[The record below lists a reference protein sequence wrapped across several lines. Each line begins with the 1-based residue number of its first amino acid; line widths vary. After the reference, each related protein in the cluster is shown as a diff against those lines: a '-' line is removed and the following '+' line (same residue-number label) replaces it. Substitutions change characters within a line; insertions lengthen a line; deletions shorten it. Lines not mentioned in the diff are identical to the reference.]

1 MTRVL
6 LTYAGGAYGL
16 GVSRSLRAARDPYYV
31 IATDADRFSLQ
42 RAEGNERHRVP
53 RRSEEGFLDAIAG
66 LVRSADADFVWPG
79 HDSDI
84 RAFAQDR
91 DSVGAATFLPTVQ
104 DIELCRNKMSSYLR
118 WTERGVRVPETLL
131 VNDRDDLTA
140 AFDRFTGEVW
150 LRAVTGAGGSGALG
164 TDSLRKAEAWLE
176 VQDGWGRF
184 TAARWIKGG
193 QRLSWES
200 VWAHGELI
208 AVQGRRQLVQGFEHL
223 TLSRITGVPGV
234 NQWGTPPEAD
244 ATAMAAVRAIS
255 AAPHG
260 NYGVDMVSDA
270 SGDLYVTEINI
281 GRFNNDGLIHWP
293 DEKLN
298 AADLAV
304 RLGLGKKPPFEP
316 PLMHPKT
323 RDNVI
328 IYGLPTMPVE
338 VSWDEIAQSAGEVRR
353 NQGT

>member
-16 GVSRSLRAARDPYYV
+16 GVSRSLKAASDPYYV
-31 IATDADRFSLQ
+31 IATDADRFSIQ
-42 RAEGNERHRVP
+42 RAEGDERHRVP
-53 RRSEEGFLDAIAG
+53 RASEEGFLPAIAR
-66 LVRSADADFVWPG
+66 LVHATRADFVWPG

-84 RAFAQDR
+84 LRFAQDGA
-91 DSVGAATFLPTVQ
+91 SLGAATFLPPVE
-104 DIELCRNKMSSYLR
+104 DIVICRNKLLSYLR
-118 WTERGVRVPETLL
+118 WSERGVRVPETSL
-131 VNDRDDLTA
+131 VNNREELTD
-140 AFDRFTGEVW
+140 AFDRFGGEVW

-164 TDSLRKAEAWLE
+164 TDSLRKAESWLE
-176 VQDGWGRF
+176 VHDGWGRF
-184 TAARWIKGG
+184 TVARRIKGG

-208 AVQGRRQLVQGFEHL
+208 AVQGRRQLVQGFEYL
-223 TLSRITGVPGV
+223 TMSRITGVPGV

-244 ATAMAAVRAIS
+244 ETGMAAVRAIS
-255 AAPHG
+255 GSPHG

-270 SGDLYVTEINI
+270 DGTPFVTEINI
-281 GRFNNDGLIHWP
+281 GRYNNDGLIHWP

-304 RLGLGKKPPFEP
+304 RLGLGEKPPFEP

-328 IYGLPTMPVE
+328 IYGVPAMPVE
-338 VSWDEIAQSAGEVRR
+338 VSWKEVAE
-353 NQGT
+353 